1 MFQKMILKMILPFFC
16 MGLLL
21 GIVIGKASWLRSFGW
36 MNEYLAYAKINTNY
50 VDSGQTIFLDH
61 FDASILMYL
70 LIAILVTGALQRVYF
85 GVRDQGYRS
94 AGVIQTLA
102 TFGSLL
108 AIAWLGMI
116 LGISIPTFLFQG
128 YGKFVTFFLYII
140 YPLLFLIKLE
150 ICTAFLSGKLLAI
163 VGLRGVSKLGIRVE
177 GLVVMGIALT
187 MLTYQELYFASIR
200 SFTRWANSMLL
211 PGLSA

>member
-1 MFQKMILKMILPFFC
+1 

-36 MNEYLAYAKINTNY
+36 INEYLVYAKINTYY

-61 FDASILMYL
+61 FDAGILMYL
-70 LIAILVTGALQRVYF
+70 LIAIFVTAALQRVF
-85 GVRDQGYRS
+85 LGIRDQGQKT
-94 AGVIQTLA
+94 AGVIPTLA
-102 TFGSLL
+102 SFGSLL
-108 AIAWLGMI
+108 AIAWAGMI
-116 LGISIPTFLFQG
+116 LGISIPTFIFQG
-128 YGKFVTFFLYII
+128 YGKFVIFFLYII
-140 YPLLFLIKLE
+140 YPLLFLIELK
-150 ICTAFLSGKLLAI
+150 ICTDFLSGKLYAI
-163 VGLRGVSKLGIRVE
+163 VGLRGPSRLGIRVE